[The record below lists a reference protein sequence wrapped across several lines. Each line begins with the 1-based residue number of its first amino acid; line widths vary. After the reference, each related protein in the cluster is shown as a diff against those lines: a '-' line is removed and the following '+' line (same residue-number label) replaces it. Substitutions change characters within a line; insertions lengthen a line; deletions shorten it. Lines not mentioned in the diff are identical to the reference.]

1 MLFGLDICVLWSF
14 KYFKDVLYNNK
25 NVCGTA
31 RCLGTTA
38 STGWEF
44 FHCVVVFCTFHCDAQ
59 LWPTILC
66 RLLLQI
72 ECKNSH
78 RWWNNRF
85 FGVGSFFFFYCLFG
99 RNTHQISTIVSE
111 TDIPDIKLLILLSQQ
126 MKWQL
131 VTIGKWRLLLKHTIL
146 HLLHFKRVPIASY
159 ILAMVVF
166 CIKNMYSQLLVLLF
180 RYGSFVHCIF

>member
-85 FGVGSFFFFYCLFG
+85 FSVGSFFFLLFVWQKHSPNKHNCVWD
-99 RNTHQISTIVSE
+99 RHSRHQAVDTFVSTNE
-111 TDIPDIKLLILLSQQ
+111 MATGDNRE
-126 MKWQL
+126 MKITLKTYYFTFIAFQESPNCQL
-131 VTIGKWRLLLKHTIL
+131 YFSDGCIL
-146 HLLHFKRVPIASY
+146 H
-159 ILAMVVF
+159 
-166 CIKNMYSQLLVLLF
+166 
-180 RYGSFVHCIF
+180 